1 MSDAAWEATRFRA
14 GLAWVIKGDLTSEV
28 RRGSSVQDFVN
39 SPLVGEALAIREC
52 LFMVANQGISNLW
65 CCSDNLTLIRA
76 ITHKIQRKE
85 LQGIIK
91 DIHNLASAFV
101 SLDFFHVSRENN
113 EEADALAKAVL
124 RNSHM

>member
-14 GLAWVIKGDLTSEV
+14 GLAWVIKGELTSEV
-28 RRGSSVQDFVN
+28 RRGSSVHDFVN
-39 SPLVGEALAIREC
+39 SPLVGEALAIREG
-52 LFMVANQGISNLW
+52 LFMAANQGISNLW

-91 DIHNLASAFV
+91 DIHNLSSAFV

-113 EEADALAKAVL
+113 EEADALANVVL